1 MDEQLQLTSVISE
14 NSFVVNDEEVV
25 ESNSYIKVLGVGGAG
40 TNAVNNM
47 DKKINGVDLYVCNT
61 DATSLNASPVRNKI
75 SLGKLGA
82 GNDPKVGRQAAEE
95 NRDKIKQIFGENT
108 RMLFITAGMGGG
120 TGTGAS
126 PVVAEIAKSIEL
138 PDNDEKILV
147 VGVVTLPLSFE
158 GRKRKQQAE
167 EGIKRL
173 KEFVDCIIIVN
184 TDKLRGRKGLSLS
197 AAFAQAD
204 DVLLTAVKGISEII
218 TNVGLVQVD
227 FRDVQS
233 VMKNSGVALMGM
245 GIAEGENRAME
256 AIKAATTSELL
267 NDNDISKT
275 KNVLLTFTCSH
286 EHEITMDEI
295 EVITDY
301 IADQTNEDVDT
312 IWGISYNES
321 IGEKLSIT
329 LIATGFESKDIDIP
343 SIRKIENTKTT
354 TVLEP
359 TTQKPVDVA
368 TPSTPSMTEMTI
380 TTKAPEPAPAPI
392 STPVSVANPEKVVIT
407 VDEHINPIDN
417 KANPFEQVAT
427 SVAKPAVTVAE
438 PVFRQDPVITTEV
451 KSQPSSEIR
460 PSDLSTSRT
469 TASKDFNQRME
480 QIKKLKELMST
491 EEGLEQIINS
501 HPDAGNNYDISQSF
515 SAPKQQSSFA
525 INSMGSV
532 GITANSAI
540 DAQVD

>member
-14 NSFVVNDEEVV
+14 NSFVVNEEEIL

-82 GNDPKVGRQAAEE
+82 GNNPEVGRQAAEE
-95 NRDKIKQIFGENT
+95 NREKIKQIFGENT

-138 PDNDEKILV
+138 PDNNEKILV

-233 VMKNSGVALMGM
+233 VMKDSGVALMGM

-343 SIRKIENTKTT
+343 STRRIGMDTT
-354 TVLEP
+354 TLKQP
-359 TTQKPVDVA
+359 TQTPVA
-368 TPSTPSMTEMTI
+368 GTTSTTSSMTEMTI
-380 TTKAPEPAPAPI
+380 TTKAPEPVSAPI
-392 STPVSVANPEKVVIT
+392 STPTPVAKTEEKVVIE
-407 VDEHINPIDN
+407 VDVNMNPIEN
-417 KANPFEQVAT
+417 KAKTFEQVETSGIQPAI
-427 SVAKPAVTVAE
+427 SVAQPI
-438 PVFRQDPVITTEV
+438 FRQDPITQIQV
-451 KSQPSSEIR
+451 KPQQSSDIR
-460 PSDLSTSRT
+460 PSDLSASRT

-491 EEGLEQIINS
+491 DEGLEQIINS

-525 INSMGSV
+525 INSMGAV